1 MGAFGAITIG
11 ISALVLV
18 FCHGLPEELFSALDF
33 LGNQGQIRETQRG
46 SEGFGELH
54 QVDIVEVQFVFQ

>member
-1 MGAFGAITIG
+1 
-11 ISALVLV
+11 LVLV
-18 FCHGLPEELFSALDF
+18 FCHGLPEELFGALDF